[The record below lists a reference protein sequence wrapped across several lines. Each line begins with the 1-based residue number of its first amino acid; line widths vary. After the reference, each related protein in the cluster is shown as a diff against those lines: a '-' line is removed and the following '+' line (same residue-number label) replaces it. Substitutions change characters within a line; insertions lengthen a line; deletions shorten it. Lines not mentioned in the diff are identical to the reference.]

1 MPRKLAALLLTL
13 LSAFDSSSVLA
24 QPITGRRSRRPLPPH
39 FLHNLQAFLDN
50 HCYQTW
56 KHDLKI
62 RTTHGVH
69 PNVQVYYS
77 PTLWN
82 WLVAGNR
89 QVDVPEGAVLVK
101 AQFSNSSNPTKLT
114 DWSVMVKDRDGAWDG
129 WYWADL
135 VPSNT
140 PPPTLPAPVPPEPG
154 GPRCQA
160 AEYPA
165 SGFGQYCLN
174 CHASAADGQQTFATT
189 RFVNVLTNA
198 LAMER
203 AAPLS
208 TFALN
213 DNIHY
218 RLARFWVN

>member
-1 MPRKLAALLLTL
+1 MARGMAGTGRTSCRRTL
-13 LSAFDSSSVLA
+13 L
-24 QPITGRRSRRPLPPH
+24 
-39 FLHNLQAFLDN
+39 
-50 HCYQTW
+50 
-56 KHDLKI
+56 
-62 RTTHGVH
+62 
-69 PNVQVYYS
+69 
-77 PTLWN
+77 
-82 WLVAGNR
+82 R
-89 QVDVPEGAVLVK
+89 QRCL
-101 AQFSNSSNPTKLT
+101 
-114 DWSVMVKDRDGAWDG
+114 
-129 WYWADL
+129 
-135 VPSNT
+135 
-140 PPPTLPAPVPPEPG
+140 PVPPEPG